1 MLDVSRQRWRRAV
14 GVGAA
19 VAVLGFVATLVPL
32 VLELD
37 ETLGLGFLFGLRGPV
52 SPPDSVVII
61 GISERS
67 AKALRQS
74 SNLIEWRRTLYADLV
89 DALEAASAQSIV
101 FDLSFARQR
110 DDVDDRRLVQAV
122 RGAGN
127 VVLLEWS
134 TVESRGDGKPSDV
147 VDLDNVRTPPFDD
160 LAASALATAPFT
172 LPLVPVQ
179 VTQFWTFGRLG
190 APSLPVAA
198 LQAHLLPDYE
208 ALRSLLVAAVPSL
221 AAKLAATRAELIDS
235 GSMKDAMIA
244 IRDALWADPSL
255 HERLRERL
263 RVANLE
269 PALARRLAGLID
281 VYGGPS
287 ALYLNY
293 YGPAH
298 TIRTIPFESALA
310 HPGSLDVAGKTVFVG
325 YSEPRQPPDQK
336 DFFHSVFSERTGI
349 SLSGVEIGAT
359 AFANLLE
366 HRSLVPVGRLPHLLI
381 VLLWGLALGTLL
393 NALTMSRAIGLA
405 AIGVVVWSAV
415 AYWLFAKQALWL
427 PLLVPVGIE
436 VPVALAVAI
445 FANYRELAR
454 QRQRIEVALGYYV
467 PRSEVRRLANAAAAV
482 RADNRLL
489 HGTCLYTDAEQ
500 YTTVAESLH
509 PEALAELM
517 NDYYRVMFE
526 VVARHGGFVSDT
538 AGDSMVAV
546 WASAEPS
553 RDSGARACAAAL
565 EILDVV
571 DEFNRHRDRH
581 ELPTRVGLASGEM
594 LIGSF
599 GGEQR
604 LEYRAIGDIVNT
616 ASRIQ
621 GLNRLLGTLV
631 LVSES
636 SFDEST
642 SDVFVR
648 RRDVGTFLLRG
659 KTRPVRLYE
668 LLRDGAGDE
677 YRRHLVEG
685 FDAALAEFRA
695 GSWSSAQRAFA
706 ALADRFPGDGPSR
719 YYAVLSADFV
729 RRPPQYW
736 DGAIRVEVK

>member
-1 MLDVSRQRWRRAV
+1 M
-14 GVGAA
+14 
-19 VAVLGFVATLVPL
+19 AVLGFVATLVPR

-37 ETLGLGFLFGLRGPV
+37 ETVGLGFLFGLRGAV
-52 SPPDSVVII
+52 SPPDSVVVV

-67 AKALRQS
+67 AKALGQS
-74 SNLIEWRRTLYADLV
+74 SSLIEWRRTLYADLV
-89 DALEAASAQSIV
+89 DALTAAGAQSIV

-110 DDVDDRRLVQAV
+110 DDVDDRRLVEAV
-122 RGAGN
+122 RAAGN

-134 TVESRGDGKPSDV
+134 SVESAADGEASDTV
-147 VDLDNVRTPPFDD
+147 GAANVRTPPFDD
-160 LAASALATAPFT
+160 LAASALATSPFT

-179 VTQFWTFGRLG
+179 VTQFWTFGRVG
-190 APSLPVAA
+190 TPSLPVAA

-221 AAKLAATRAELIDS
+221 AAKLPATRAELVKS
-235 GSMKDAMIA
+235 GSFKDAMIA
-244 IRDALWADPSL
+244 IRNTFWEDPSL
-255 HERLRERL
+255 RGQLHDRL
-263 RVANLE
+263 RVADLE
-269 PALARRLAGLID
+269 PALTRRLSGLID
-281 VYGGPS
+281 VYGGPN

-325 YSEPRQPPDQK
+325 YSEPRQPPGQK

-366 HRSLVPVGRLPHLLI
+366 QRSLVPVGRLPHLLI
-381 VLLWGLALGTLL
+381 VLLWGLALGVLL
-393 NALTMSRAIGLA
+393 NAFTMSRAIGLA
-405 AIGVVVWSAV
+405 AIGVVAWLAL
-415 AYWLFAKQALWL
+415 AYWLFARQALWL
-427 PLLVPVGIE
+427 PLLVPVGIQ
-436 VPVALAVAI
+436 VPAALAIAI
-445 FANYRELAR
+445 FVNYRDLAR

-467 PRSEVRRLANAAAAV
+467 PPSEVRRLANAAAAV

-500 YTTVAESLH
+500 YTTVAESLR

-526 VVARHGGFVSDT
+526 AVARHGGFVSDT

-553 RDSGARACAAAL
+553 PDSGARACAAAL

-571 DEFNRHRDRH
+571 EEFNRHRDRH

-599 GGEQR
+599 GGEQH

-621 GLNRLLGTLV
+621 GLNRLLGTHV

-636 SFDEST
+636 SLGGSAG
-642 SDVFVR
+642 DVAIW

-668 LLRDGAGDE
+668 LVRGGAGDASRE
-677 YRRHLVEG
+677 QLVET

-695 GSWSSAQRAFA
+695 GRWAAAQPAFA
-706 ALADRFPGDGPSR
+706 ALVDQFPDDGPSC
-719 YYAVLSADFV
+719 YYAALSAGFV
-729 RRPPQYW
+729 HRPPQYW